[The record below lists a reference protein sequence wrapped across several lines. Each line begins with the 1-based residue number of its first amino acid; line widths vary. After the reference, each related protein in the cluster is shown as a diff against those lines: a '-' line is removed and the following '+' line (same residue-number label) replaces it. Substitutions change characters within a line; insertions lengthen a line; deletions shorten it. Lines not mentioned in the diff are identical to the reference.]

1 MNEFVHAACLPTKPA
16 KADTRCYASGWG
28 KVKTYRESTELM
40 FAPLDILDYD
50 ECYNELD
57 KELILLDPEKFQ
69 KHYDE
74 SIRWDL
80 CTSNRPKSICPGDS
94 GGPFICDEDGKA
106 VVHGIAS
113 SIIRGN

>member
-1 MNEFVHAACLPTKPA
+1 MNEFVHPACLPTKPA
-16 KADTRCYASGWG
+16 NTVRRCYASGWG
-28 KVKTYRESTELM
+28 KVEPFRKSTELM

-57 KELILLDPEKFQ
+57 KELILLDP
-69 KHYDE
+69 E